1 MRGCWARRASTGIIW
16 TRRAP
21 LASWAADQPCP
32 TTGIP
37 RECGGG
43 QNIRSRG
50 ETHRPVRM
58 SWHRGAGASMAAGE
72 ADRRADAVEVDRAV
86 FRHACPAFFLV
97 GWSRTSAGVISL
109 LRASY
114 ERSSDDIG
122 STSGTGGASISGIA
136 SFRGKSNVKPLRYSR
151 EQSSSVS
158 SNSRRDIRHTTQ
170 RSFVSFQR

>member
-1 MRGCWARRASTGIIW
+1 MRV
-16 TRRAP
+16 
-21 LASWAADQPCP
+21 
-32 TTGIP
+32 
-37 RECGGG
+37 
-43 QNIRSRG
+43 SRY
-50 ETHRPVRM
+50 
-58 SWHRGAGASMAAGE
+58 RGAGGSIAAGE

-122 STSGTGGASISGIA
+122 STSGTGGASISGVA

-170 RSFVSFQR
+170 RSFVCSVVIGGPPMAYFRPFASVSRLATGHGPATSYQSSGNVACCSPLVSRVRTTGCSHR

>member
-1 MRGCWARRASTGIIW
+1 MRV
-16 TRRAP
+16 
-21 LASWAADQPCP
+21 
-32 TTGIP
+32 
-37 RECGGG
+37 
-43 QNIRSRG
+43 SRY
-50 ETHRPVRM
+50 
-58 SWHRGAGASMAAGE
+58 RGAGGSIAAGE

-122 STSGTGGASISGIA
+122 STSGTGGAS
-136 SFRGKSNVKPLRYSR
+136 RGKSNVKPLRYSR